1 MKISVVMTSYNYAE
15 YLPDAIE
22 SVINQTYKD
31 WELIIVDDGSTDNSV
46 EIIKEYSKKDPR
58 IKLFQHEEGVN
69 KGLADTVKLG
79 CEKASGDWIV
89 FLESD
94 DKFTPDSLEMK
105 CRAIEENPNI
115 DLVFTD
121 LTLIGE
127 KNPNIDKYFQN
138 REENFLKKDS
148 STFVSDFPQILPKL
162 NIIPTFSVVMV
173 KKELLLNCDF
183 NCPCKSSLDAYL
195 WAQLSDKNIYYLNEK
210 LSYWRIHD
218 NSYLNRDKTNWFT
231 KYYFNIKIYYF
242 TIRGKNLLLK
252 TLLLL
257 NYMRARLI
265 YLKCDKK
272 SIKLNLLN
280 DVIIFEKLF

>member
-1 MKISVVMTSYNYAE
+1 MTSYNYAE
-15 YLPDAIE
+15 YLPEAIE

-31 WELIIVDDGSTDNSV
+31 WELIIVDDGSTDSSV
-46 EIIKEYSKKDPR
+46 EIITEYYKKDPR

-69 KGLADTVKLG
+69 KGLADSVKLG
-79 CEKASGDWIV
+79 CEKASGDWIA

-105 CRAIEENPNI
+105 YKAIEENPNI
-115 DLVFTD
+115 DLIFTD
-121 LTLIGE
+121 LILLGKE
-127 KNPNIDKYFQN
+127 NQNIDKYFQN
-138 REENFLKKDS
+138 REENFFKNDS
-148 STFVSDFPQILPKL
+148 SKFVSDFPQILPKL

-173 KKELLLNCDF
+173 KKELLLNCNF

-195 WAQLSDKNIYYLNEK
+195 WAQLSDKNIYFFNKK

-265 YLKCDKK
+265 YLKWDKK
-272 SIKLNLLN
+272 SIKLNLFN